1 MLNGAP
7 ESATNLCHA
16 ICGAIDAHQL
26 LAFSYEGSERIVEP
40 HLCGH
45 NTAGHDAL
53 LASFVRGHSESGAR
67 PGWRT
72 YLLPQ
77 MHDIRAL
84 TETFSSARPGYNPTD
99 GSMRLVYCRLPPEP
113 G

>member
-1 MLNGAP
+1 MRD
-7 ESATNLCHA
+7 T
-16 ICGAIDAHQL
+16 ICGAIAAKQL

-53 LASFVRGHSESGAR
+53 LAWFVRGHSESAAG

-72 YLLPQ
+72 YLLTE
-77 MHDIRAL
+77 MREIRRL
-84 TETFSSARPGYNPTD
+84 GETFAHARPGYNPTD
-99 GSMRLVYCRLPPEP
+99 GSMRLVYCQLPR
-113 G
+113 GAA